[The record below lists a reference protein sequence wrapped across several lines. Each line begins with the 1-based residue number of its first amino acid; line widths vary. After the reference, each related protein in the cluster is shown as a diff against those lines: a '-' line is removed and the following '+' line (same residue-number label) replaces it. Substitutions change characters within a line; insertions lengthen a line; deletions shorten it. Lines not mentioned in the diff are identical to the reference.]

1 MLMSSLLLL
10 LLLLTVELLLFCFKP
25 QPHNDLG
32 GLSNSQANQPT
43 PHTVTISLNEHRY
56 KEFVFL
62 PWFRSIF
69 CSLAKPRPIRLIY
82 SRGAVH
88 NMMLLI

>member
-1 MLMSSLLLL
+1 MLMSSLLLLL

-43 PHTVTISLNEHRY
+43 NSAHSDYITERTSV
-56 KEFVFL
+56 
-62 PWFRSIF
+62 
-69 CSLAKPRPIRLIY
+69 
-82 SRGAVH
+82 
-88 NMMLLI
+88 